1 MTGVFKQVWLYASTN
16 IGRKHITG
24 PDAILG
30 RHIHTEEEPFLRHA
44 GHFAWLPAVYT
55 GPETLVE
62 RLHVNGQGVAQ
73 FHPSVT
79 SAPVYGGDCIL
90 VFCER
95 ENCVM
100 MAQERQ
106 MLCRVQEGMAFRC
119 PMKRTWRFFQGI
131 LAVLSP
137 EGSPEELIFAS
148 LNLFDEAKLM
158 RSDPTAIKSLNPGE
172 HEWHKK
178 VLQMQHRY
186 LCQQQVMQTQDLL
199 QQQEEMA
206 LINDFDDSTAG
217 QLIDDNDTTN
227 SALEPIAS
235 AVTDVHLPFDNQ
247 MVGVSQLGPV
257 MGSNDLT
264 QLDGPLNHAVPDHE
278 FVPEYMTNAYRP
290 QALANMPT
298 AMYLPAWEDTT
309 DNMTRNEVTASPRA
323 DDVDMTML
331 ESMHDDME
339 DGLEWI
345 QAHNESP
352 DEDAS
357 STAVEVA
364 TSRPAT
370 EPVVRR
376 DSGVSGLSKS
386 PLV

>member
-1 MTGVFKQVWLYASTN
+1 MAGVFKQVWLYTSSKV
-16 IGRKHITG
+16 GRKYITG

-73 FHPSVT
+73 FHPNVKSV
-79 SAPVYGGDCIL
+79 PVSGGDCMLI
-90 VFCER
+90 FCER

-106 MLCRVQEGMAFRC
+106 LLCRIQEGMTFRC
-119 PMKRTWRFFQGI
+119 PMKRTWHFFQGI

-137 EGSPEELIFAS
+137 EGRPEELIFAS
-148 LNLFDEAKLM
+148 LHLLDEAKLM
-158 RSDPTAIKSLNPGE
+158 RSDPTAIKSLKPGE

-178 VLQMQHRY
+178 VVQMQHRY
-186 LCQQQVMQTQDLL
+186 LCQQQAMQAQDLL

-206 LINDFDDSTAG
+206 LINDFDDSMAG
-217 QLIDDNDTTN
+217 HLIDHNGTIN

-235 AVTDVHLPFDNQ
+235 AVTDIHLPFNNH

-257 MGSNDLT
+257 MDSNDLT
-264 QLDGPLNHAVPDHE
+264 QLNGPLDHAVPDHE
-278 FVPEYMTNAYRP
+278 FVPEYMSNAYRP
-290 QALANMPT
+290 QALANMPS

-309 DNMTRNEVTASPRA
+309 DIMTRNEITALSRA

-331 ESMHDDME
+331 ESMHDEME

-345 QAHNESP
+345 QAHDEAP
-352 DEDAS
+352 VEDAS
-357 STAVEVA
+357 SSAVEVA
-364 TSRPAT
+364 APTRT
-370 EPVVRR
+370 TRPVVRR